1 MVARDLCPAIEWAS
15 MRSSIRPGIQGKP
28 MTLSFD
34 DITWHRAV
42 GQLIEALDKPNFWAQ
57 LVRLLEQYMPFDSW
71 VALLFSSDQHP
82 QVFAA
87 SPGVEGIPDALFE
100 DYLRGVYLLD
110 PFYIASR
117 EQSRSGLYRLWEVA
131 PEHFEQTEY
140 YQRYFRLNVVADEIQ
155 FNCQL
160 EGDRTLCLSLGSKQ
174 RFSSEQ
180 IALLSLIQPWLL
192 ALLRQRLPYEL
203 SESVAPASADWRLQL
218 ETSVQQLKG
227 AQLTAREL
235 DVGRLMLSGCSSKEI
250 ARKLEISVE
259 TVKVHK
265 KHMYSKLGIKSQSEL
280 FSIFLQA
287 QNA

>member
-1 MVARDLCPAIEWAS
+1 MNHSL
-15 MRSSIRPGIQGKP
+15 Q
-28 MTLSFD
+28 
-34 DITWHRAV
+34 DIAWHRSI
-42 GQLIEALDKPNFWAQ
+42 GQLIDALDKPNFWTQ
-57 LVRLLEQYMPFDSW
+57 LVRLLDQYLSFDSW
-71 VALLFSSDQHP
+71 VVVLYDGEQRP
-82 QVFAA
+82 QVFGECPSADG
-87 SPGVEGIPDALFE
+87 SPDPLFQ
-100 DYLRGVYLLD
+100 DYLMGLFLLD

-117 EQSRSGLYRLWEVA
+117 EQARTGLYRLSEVA
-131 PEHFEQTEY
+131 PEHFELTEY

-155 FNCQL
+155 FNCQQPD
-160 EGDRTLCLSLGSKQ
+160 GRTLCLSLGSRQ
-174 RFSSEQ
+174 RFDPAQ
-180 IALLSLIQPWLL
+180 IALLSLIQPWVLG
-192 ALLRQRLPYEL
+192 LLRQRLPFEL
-203 SESVAPASADWRLQL
+203 NQVSAPQPPIQSDAR
-218 ETSVQQLKG
+218 G

>member
-1 MVARDLCPAIEWAS
+1 
-15 MRSSIRPGIQGKP
+15 
-28 MTLSFD
+28 MTLSLN

-42 GQLIEALDKPNFWAQ
+42 GQLIDALDKPNFWAQ
-57 LVRLLEQYMPFDSW
+57 LVRLLEQYVAFDSW
-71 VALLFSSDQHP
+71 VVLLFSADQHP
-82 QVFAA
+82 QVFAECPGEDG
-87 SPGVEGIPDALFE
+87 SPDPLFQ
-100 DYLRGVYLLD
+100 DYLRGLYLLD
-110 PFYIASR
+110 PFYIACR
-117 EQSRSGLYRLWEVA
+117 EQSRTGLYRLSEVA
-131 PEHFEQTEY
+131 PEHFELTEY

-160 EGDRTLCLSLGSKQ
+160 EGERTLCLSLGSEKY
-174 RFSSEQ
+174 FTGEQ
-180 IALLSLIQPWLL
+180 IALLSLIQPWVLG
-192 ALLRQRLPYEL
+192 LLRQRLPYEINETVAL
-203 SESVAPASADWRLQL
+203 AAAPAQANWRVQL
-218 ETSVQQLKG
+218 EASVQQLKG
-227 AQLTAREL
+227 AQLTAREP

>member
-1 MVARDLCPAIEWAS
+1 
-15 MRSSIRPGIQGKP
+15 
-28 MTLSFD
+28 MTLSLN

-42 GQLIEALDKPNFWAQ
+42 GQLIDALDKPNFWAQ
-57 LVRLLEQYMPFDSW
+57 LVRLLEQYVAFDSW
-71 VALLFSSDQHP
+71 VVLLFSTDQRP
-82 QVFAA
+82 QVFAEC
-87 SPGVEGIPDALFE
+87 PGEDGSSDPLFQ
-100 DYLRGVYLLD
+100 DYLRGLYLLD
-110 PFYIASR
+110 PFYIACR
-117 EQSRSGLYRLWEVA
+117 EQSRTGLYRLSEVA
-131 PEHFEQTEY
+131 PEHFELTEY

-160 EGDRTLCLSLGSKQ
+160 EGERTLCLSLGSEKP
-174 RFSSEQ
+174 FTGEQ
-180 IALLSLIQPWLL
+180 IALLSLIQPWVLG
-192 ALLRQRLPYEL
+192 LLRQRLPYEINETVAL
-203 SESVAPASADWRLQL
+203 AAAPAQADWRVQL
-218 ETSVQQLKG
+218 EASVQQLKG

>member
-1 MVARDLCPAIEWAS
+1 MSV
-15 MRSSIRPGIQGKP
+15 
-28 MTLSFD
+28 SFD

-42 GQLIEALDKPNFWAQ
+42 GQLIDALDKPNFWAQ
-57 LVRLLEQYMPFDSW
+57 LVRLLDQYVPFDSW
-71 VALLFSSDQHP
+71 VALLFSADQHP
-82 QVFAA
+82 QVFAECPGEDG
-87 SPGVEGIPDALFE
+87 SPDPLFQ
-100 DYLRGVYLLD
+100 DYLRGLYRLD
-110 PFYIASR
+110 PFYIDCR
-117 EQSRSGLYRLWEVA
+117 EQSRTGLYRLSEVA
-131 PEHFEQTEY
+131 PEHFELTEY

-160 EGDRTLCLSLGSKQ
+160 EGERTLCLSLGSEK
-174 RFSSEQ
+174 RFTGEQ
-180 IALLSLIQPWLL
+180 IALLSLIQPWVLG
-192 ALLRQRLPYEL
+192 LLRQRLPYEINATVAL
-203 SESVAPASADWRLQL
+203 AAAPAPADWRVQL
-218 ETSVQQLKG
+218 EASVQQLKG

>member
-1 MVARDLCPAIEWAS
+1 
-15 MRSSIRPGIQGKP
+15 
-28 MTLSFD
+28 MTLSLE
-34 DITWHRAV
+34 DIAWHRSV
-42 GQLIEALDKPNFWAQ
+42 GQMIDALDRPNFWTQ
-57 LVRLLEQYMPFDSW
+57 LVRLLDQYVAFDSW
-71 VALLFSSDQHP
+71 VVLLFSSDQRP
-82 QVFAA
+82 QVFAECPGEDG
-87 SPGVEGIPDALFE
+87 SPDQLFQ
-100 DYLRGVYLLD
+100 DYLKGLYLLD

-117 EQSRSGLYRLWEVA
+117 EQSHTGLYRLAEVA
-131 PEHFEQTEY
+131 PEHFELTEY

-160 EGDRTLCLSLGSKQ
+160 DGDRTLCLSLGSRQ
-174 RFSSEQ
+174 RFSREQ
-180 IALLSLIQPWLL
+180 IALLSQIQPWVLG
-192 ALLRQRLPYEL
+192 LLRQRLPYEINEVL
-203 SESVAPASADWRLQL
+203 TAPQATAHGDWRVQL
-218 ETSVQQLKG
+218 EASVQQLKG

>member
-1 MVARDLCPAIEWAS
+1 
-15 MRSSIRPGIQGKP
+15 
-28 MTLSFD
+28 MTLSLD
-34 DITWHRAV
+34 DIAWHRSV
-42 GQLIEALDKPNFWAQ
+42 GQLIDALDKPNFWTQ
-57 LVRLLEQYMPFDSW
+57 LVRLLDQYVPFDSW
-71 VALLFSSDQHP
+71 VALLFSANQRP
-82 QVFAA
+82 QVFAECPGEDG
-87 SPGVEGIPDALFE
+87 SPDQLFQ
-100 DYLRGVYLLD
+100 DYLRGLYLLD
-110 PFYIASR
+110 PFYIACR
-117 EQSRSGLYRLWEVA
+117 EQSRTGLCRLSEVA
-131 PEHFEQTEY
+131 PEHFELTEY

-160 EGDRTLCLSLGSKQ
+160 EGDCTLCLSLGSTQ
-174 RFSSEQ
+174 RFSGQQ
-180 IALLSLIQPWLL
+180 IALLSLIQPWVLG
-192 ALLRQRLPYEL
+192 LLRQRLPYEVNEVVAL
-203 SESVAPASADWRLQL
+203 SPAPPQADWRVQL
-218 ETSVQQLKG
+218 EASVQQLKG

>member
-1 MVARDLCPAIEWAS
+1 
-15 MRSSIRPGIQGKP
+15 
-28 MTLSFD
+28 MTLSLE
-34 DITWHRAV
+34 DIAWHRSV
-42 GQLIEALDKPNFWAQ
+42 GQMIDALDQPNFWTQ
-57 LVRLLEQYMPFDSW
+57 LVRLLDQYVPFDSW
-71 VALLFSSDQHP
+71 VVLLFSSEHKP
-82 QVFAA
+82 LVFAEC
-87 SPGVEGIPDALFE
+87 PGQDGEPDHLFQ
-100 DYLRGVYLLD
+100 DYLNGLYLLD

-117 EQSRSGLYRLWEVA
+117 EHSRTGLLRLAEVA
-131 PEHFEQTEY
+131 PEHFELTEY

-155 FNCQL
+155 FNCQQPD
-160 EGDRTLCLSLGSKQ
+160 GRTLCLSLGSKQ
-174 RFSSEQ
+174 RFDPQQ
-180 IALLSLIQPWLL
+180 IALLSLIQPWVLG
-192 ALLRQRLPYEL
+192 LLRQRLPHEL
-203 SESVAPASADWRLQL
+203 NQVSAPEQPIHNDGW
-218 ETSVQQLKG
+218 G

>member
-1 MVARDLCPAIEWAS
+1 
-15 MRSSIRPGIQGKP
+15 
-28 MTLSFD
+28 MTLSLN

-42 GQLIEALDKPNFWAQ
+42 GQLIDALDKPNFWAQ
-57 LVRLLEQYMPFDSW
+57 LVRLLEQYVAFDSW
-71 VALLFSSDQHP
+71 VVLLFSADQHP
-82 QVFAA
+82 QVFAECPGEDG
-87 SPGVEGIPDALFE
+87 SPDPLFQ
-100 DYLRGVYLLD
+100 DYLRGLYLLD
-110 PFYIASR
+110 PFYIACR
-117 EQSRSGLYRLWEVA
+117 EQSRTGLYRLSEVA
-131 PEHFEQTEY
+131 PEHFELTEY

-160 EGDRTLCLSLGSKQ
+160 EGERTLCLSLGSEKY
-174 RFSSEQ
+174 FTGEQ
-180 IALLSLIQPWLL
+180 IALLSLIQSWVLG
-192 ALLRQRLPYEL
+192 LLRQRLPYEINETVAL
-203 SESVAPASADWRLQL
+203 AAAPAQANWRVQL
-218 ETSVQQLKG
+218 EASVQQLKG

>member
-1 MVARDLCPAIEWAS
+1 
-15 MRSSIRPGIQGKP
+15 
-28 MTLSFD
+28 MTLSLE
-34 DITWHRAV
+34 DIAWHRSV
-42 GQLIEALDKPNFWAQ
+42 GQMIDALDQPNFWTQ
-57 LVRLLEQYMPFDSW
+57 LVRLLDQYVPFDSW
-71 VALLFSSDQHP
+71 VVLLFSSEHKP
-82 QVFAA
+82 LVFAEC
-87 SPGVEGIPDALFE
+87 PGQDGEPDHLFQ
-100 DYLRGVYLLD
+100 DYLNGLYLLD

-117 EQSRSGLYRLWEVA
+117 EHSRTGLFRLAEVA
-131 PEHFEQTEY
+131 PEHFELTEY

-155 FNCQL
+155 FNCQQPD
-160 EGDRTLCLSLGSKQ
+160 GRTLCISLGSKQ
-174 RFSSEQ
+174 RFDPQQ
-180 IALLSLIQPWLL
+180 IALLSLIQPWVLG
-192 ALLRQRLPYEL
+192 LLRQRLPHEL
-203 SESVAPASADWRLQL
+203 NQVSAPEQPIHNDGW
-218 ETSVQQLKG
+218 G

>member
-1 MVARDLCPAIEWAS
+1 
-15 MRSSIRPGIQGKP
+15 
-28 MTLSFD
+28 MTLTLN

-42 GQLIEALDKPNFWAQ
+42 GQLIDALDKPNFWAQ
-57 LVRLLEQYMPFDSW
+57 LVRLLEQYVPFDSW
-71 VALLFSSDQHP
+71 VVLLFSADQHP
-82 QVFAA
+82 QVFAECPGEDG
-87 SPGVEGIPDALFE
+87 SPDPLFQ
-100 DYLRGVYLLD
+100 DYLRGLYLLD
-110 PFYIASR
+110 PFYIACR
-117 EQSRSGLYRLWEVA
+117 EQSRTGLYRLSEVA
-131 PEHFEQTEY
+131 PEHFELTEY

-160 EGDRTLCLSLGSKQ
+160 EGDRTLCLSLGSKK
-174 RFSSEQ
+174 RFSTEQ
-180 IALLSLIQPWLL
+180 IALLSLIQPWVLG
-192 ALLRQRLPYEL
+192 LLRQRLPYEINEAVPL
-203 SESVAPASADWRLQL
+203 ATPAPANWRVQL
-218 ETSVQQLKG
+218 EASVQHLKG

>member
-1 MVARDLCPAIEWAS
+1 MS
-15 MRSSIRPGIQGKP
+15 
-28 MTLSFD
+28 MTLQ
-34 DITWHRAV
+34 DIAWHRSV
-42 GQLIEALDKPNFWAQ
+42 GQMIDALDQPNFWTQ
-57 LVRLLEQYMPFDSW
+57 LVRLLDHYVPSDSW
-71 VALLFSSDQHP
+71 VALLFSSEHRP
-82 QVFAA
+82 LVFAEC
-87 SPGVEGIPDALFE
+87 PGADGTPDHLFQ
-100 DYLRGVYLLD
+100 DYLNGLYLLD

-117 EQSRSGLYRLWEVA
+117 EHARTGLLRLAEVA
-131 PEHFEQTEY
+131 PEHFELTEY

-155 FNCQL
+155 FNCHL
-160 EGDRTLCLSLGSKQ
+160 PDGRTLCLSLGSKQ
-174 RFSSEQ
+174 RFDPQQ
-180 IALLSLIQPWLL
+180 IALLSLIQPWVVS
-192 ALLRQRLPYEL
+192 LLRQRLPHEL
-203 SESVAPASADWRLQL
+203 NQVSAPQPPIQKDDW
-218 ETSVQQLKG
+218 G

>member
-1 MVARDLCPAIEWAS
+1 
-15 MRSSIRPGIQGKP
+15 MRSSIRPAIQGKP

-57 LVRLLEQYMPFDSW
+57 LVRLLDQYMPFDSW

-87 SPGVEGIPDALFE
+87 SPGEEGIPDALFE
-100 DYLRGVYLLD
+100 DYLRGLYLLD

-117 EQSRSGLYRLWEVA
+117 EQSRSGLFRLWEVA
-131 PEHFEQTEY
+131 PEHFELTEY

-160 EGDRTLCLSLGSKQ
+160 QGERTLCLSLGSKQ

-203 SESVAPASADWRLQL
+203 SESVTPASADWRLQL

>member
-1 MVARDLCPAIEWAS
+1 
-15 MRSSIRPGIQGKP
+15 
-28 MTLSFD
+28 MTLSLE
-34 DITWHRAV
+34 DIAWHRSV
-42 GQLIEALDKPNFWAQ
+42 GQMIDALDQPNFWTQ
-57 LVRLLEQYMPFDSW
+57 LVRLLDQYVPFDSW
-71 VALLFSSDQHP
+71 VVLLFSSEHKP
-82 QVFAA
+82 LVFAEC
-87 SPGVEGIPDALFE
+87 PGQDGEPDHLFQ
-100 DYLRGVYLLD
+100 DYLNGLYLLD

-117 EQSRSGLYRLWEVA
+117 EHSRTGLFRLAEVA
-131 PEHFEQTEY
+131 PEHFELTEY

-155 FNCQL
+155 FNCQQPD
-160 EGDRTLCLSLGSKQ
+160 GRTLCLSLGSKQ
-174 RFSSEQ
+174 RFDPQQ
-180 IALLSLIQPWLL
+180 IALLSLIQPWVLG
-192 ALLRQRLPYEL
+192 LLRQRLPHEL
-203 SESVAPASADWRLQL
+203 NQVSAPQAPIHNDGW
-218 ETSVQQLKG
+218 G

>member
-1 MVARDLCPAIEWAS
+1 
-15 MRSSIRPGIQGKP
+15 
-28 MTLSFD
+28 MTLSLE
-34 DITWHRAV
+34 DIAWHRSV
-42 GQLIEALDKPNFWAQ
+42 GQMIDALDQPNFWTQ
-57 LVRLLEQYMPFDSW
+57 LVRLLDQYVPFDSW
-71 VALLFSSDQHP
+71 VVLLFGSEHKP
-82 QVFAA
+82 LVFAEC
-87 SPGVEGIPDALFE
+87 PGQDGEPDHLFQ
-100 DYLRGVYLLD
+100 DYLNGLYLLD

-117 EQSRSGLYRLWEVA
+117 EHSRTGLFRLAEVA
-131 PEHFEQTEY
+131 PEHFELTEY

-155 FNCQL
+155 FNCQQPD
-160 EGDRTLCLSLGSKQ
+160 GRTLCLSLGSKQ
-174 RFSSEQ
+174 RFDPQQ
-180 IALLSLIQPWLL
+180 IALLSLIQPWVLG
-192 ALLRQRLPYEL
+192 LLRQRLPHEL
-203 SESVAPASADWRLQL
+203 NQVSAPQAPIHNDGW
-218 ETSVQQLKG
+218 G

>member
-1 MVARDLCPAIEWAS
+1 
-15 MRSSIRPGIQGKP
+15 
-28 MTLSFD
+28 MTLSFS

-57 LVRLLEQYMPFDSW
+57 LVRLLDQYMPFDSW
-71 VALLFSSDQHP
+71 VALLFSTGQHP

-87 SPGVEGIPDALFE
+87 SPGEDGIPDPLFE
-100 DYLRGVYLLD
+100 DYLRGLYLLD

-117 EQSRSGLYRLWEVA
+117 EQSRSGLFRLWEVA
-131 PEHFEQTEY
+131 PEHFELTEY

-203 SESVAPASADWRLQL
+203 NESVAPASADWRLQL